1 MRFLI
6 LILAA
11 LPLLGST
18 PDHTTGRVLDLSG
31 KKILLMDQWRIRMGD
46 QLEWAANP
54 GDDSS
59 WKPLI
64 FRKPPPDE
72 DQTRA
77 TGNFWLQTT
86 ITLQGKK
93 DETYPLML
101 FFIQLPSAFEIFWD
115 GIPFARNGR
124 VGKDRRG
131 ETPGKIRGF
140 ILLPIHKTTAGAHRL
155 SIRVSNFHIHKTN
168 HEFEILCGY
177 SSVLNELTSQRKEES
192 LLYMGLFLTAAL
204 FSLFLF
210 LGGWRY
216 FPALFFSVF
225 TFFLFFNNFWAYLLR
240 SNALKVPLFY
250 WLDPVF
256 TSAGTIS
263 FLFCNVF
270 LLWHLEIPRRNILF
284 WILCASS
291 SLRVMSQFL
300 LQWEFW
306 YVDLVIAFVMLG
318 LLFQQFRKKKT
329 GSATALLGYSFF
341 LFDWLAYLLIPLF
354 PVLAFLDAP
363 FISLGAYSIFLVGL
377 MGSVALKMREQFRT
391 LDALRFR
398 SQRLEAELLKKY
410 IQPHFIMNTLQS
422 IKSFLARD
430 SAKAEKL
437 IEALAGEFR
446 LINRIAGEIEIPLKD
461 ELQLCRLHLELM
473 GYRRNAKYQLLTD
486 GDCLGFSIPP
496 MVLHTLIE
504 NGLTHAFKPME
515 NGMFR
520 FHCAREEGRIV
531 YRLENDGSNLAEMLK
546 GSSEQI
552 EEGMGMKYVRAR
564 LAEAYREKW
573 FLHYGVDRG
582 NWFVQIERENG

>member
-1 MRFLI
+1 MNEW
-6 LILAA
+6 
-11 LPLLGST
+11 
-18 PDHTTGRVLDLSG
+18 
-31 KKILLMDQWRIRMGD
+31 QIRMGD
-46 QLEWAANP
+46 QLEWAVNP
-54 GDDSS
+54 GEDSS
-59 WKPLI
+59 WKTVI
-64 FRKPPPDE
+64 FKQPPPHGDRTSA
-72 DQTRA
+72 Q
-77 TGNFWLQTT
+77 GNFWLQTT

-115 GIPFARNGR
+115 GIPFASNGR

-140 ILLPIHKTTAGAHRL
+140 MLLPIHKTTSGPHRL

-168 HEFEILCGY
+168 HDFELLCGY
-177 SSVLNELTSQRKEES
+177 SSVLSELTSQRKEEN

-216 FPALFFSVF
+216 FPAIFFSAF
-225 TFFLFFNNFWAYLLR
+225 TFFNFFINFWFYLLR
-240 SNALKVPLFY
+240 SNALKVPLYY
-250 WLDPVF
+250 WLNPVF
-256 TSAGTIS
+256 SSAGTIS
-263 FLFCNVF
+263 FLLLNIF
-270 LLWHLEIPRRNILF
+270 LLWHLEIPRRKVF
-284 WILCASS
+284 SGILCVS
-291 SLRVMSQFL
+291 SLLHVVSPFL
-300 LQWEFW
+300 FQWEFW
-306 YVDLVIAFVMLG
+306 HLDLIVAFVMLA
-318 LLFQQFRKKKT
+318 LIFQQFRKKKT

-341 LFDWLAYLLIPLF
+341 LSDWLVYLLLPLL
-354 PVLAFLDAP
+354 PVLAFFDEP
-363 FISLGAYSIFLVGL
+363 FVSLLAYSIFLVGL
-377 MGSVALKMREQFRT
+377 MGSVTLKMREQFRT

-422 IKSFLARD
+422 IKSFLGRD

-446 LINRIAGEIEIPLKD
+446 LINRISGEMEIPMEE
-461 ELQLCRLHLELM
+461 ELRLCRLHLELM
-473 GYRRNAKYQLLTD
+473 GYRRNANYQLLTD

-504 NGLTHAFKPME
+504 NGLTHAFKPKE
-515 NGMFR
+515 NGNFR
-520 FHCAREEGRIV
+520 FHCQRQGHKTV

-546 GSSEQI
+546 GSSARI

-564 LAEAYREKW
+564 LAEAYAGKW
-573 FLHYGVDRG
+573 HLDYGLDKG
-582 NWFVQIERENG
+582 IWFVQIEKEDG

>member
-1 MRFLI
+1 MKFLI
-6 LILAA
+6 LILSA

-18 PDHTTGRVLDLSG
+18 PDYTTGKILNMSG
-31 KKILLMDQWRIRMGD
+31 KKILLMDQWQIRMGD
-46 QLEWAANP
+46 QWEWAVNP
-54 GDDSS
+54 GKDSS
-59 WKPLI
+59 WKPVI
-64 FRKPPPDE
+64 FRQPPPDG
-72 DQTRA
+72 DQTSA
-77 TGNFWLQTT
+77 QGNFWLQTT

-101 FFIQLPSAFEIFWD
+101 FFIELPSAFEIFWD

-140 ILLPIHKTTAGAHRL
+140 LLLPIHKTTSGAHRL

-177 SSVLNELTSQRKEES
+177 SSVLNDLTGQRKEEN

-225 TFFLFFNNFWAYLLR
+225 TFFLFFNYFWFYLLR
-240 SNALKVPLFY
+240 SNSLKVPLFY
-250 WLDPVF
+250 WLNPVF

-270 LLWHLEIPRRNILF
+270 LLWHLEIPRRKFIL
-284 WILCASS
+284 WILCISS
-291 SLRVMSQFL
+291 SLRLISQFL
-300 LQWEFW
+300 FQWEFW
-306 YVDLVIAFVMLG
+306 HLDLFIALVMLG
-318 LLFQQFRKKKT
+318 LIFQQFRKKKT

-341 LFDWLAYLLIPLF
+341 LFDWLVDLLVPLL

-363 FISLGAYSIFLVGL
+363 FISLLAYSIFLVGL
-377 MGSVALKMREQFRT
+377 MGSVTLKMREQFRT
-391 LDALRFR
+391 LDSLRFR

-446 LINRIAGEIEIPLKD
+446 LINRISGEIVIPLEE
-461 ELQLCRLHLELM
+461 ELHLCRFHLELM
-473 GYRRNAKYQLLTD
+473 GYRRNARYQLSTE
-486 GDCLGFSIPP
+486 GDCSKFSIPP

-504 NGLTHAFKPME
+504 NGLTHAFKPAE
-515 NGMFR
+515 NGIFR
-520 FHCAREEGRIV
+520 FHCARHEQRIV

-564 LAEAYREKW
+564 LAEAYRESW
-573 FLHYGVDRG
+573 RLHYGVDRG
-582 NWFVQIERENG
+582 NWFVQIEIEEG